1 MEADTRLH
9 QGGEKRMTATELR
22 EALARRPDLLAK
34 SACSPKV
41 LLLDEVRRA
50 GLPAYF
56 FDDGEKL
63 VFLDGELYDL
73 AETRAGTGA
82 PRPLPREVL
91 ESGVGIEYGW
101 HHIEHC
107 ACPLCRS
114 ADHATDA
121 VA

>member
-1 MEADTRLH
+1 
-9 QGGEKRMTATELR
+9 MTATELR
-22 EALARRPDLLAK
+22 EALARRPDLLTK
-34 SACSPKV
+34 SACSPKA
-41 LLLDEVRRA
+41 LLLEEVRRA

-63 VFLDGELYDL
+63 VYLDGELYDL
-73 AETRAGTGA
+73 ADARAGTGA
-82 PRPLPREVL
+82 RALPREVL

-107 ACPLCRS
+107 ACALCRS
-114 ADHATDA
+114 ADHSKATDA